1 MQLLMLQK
9 WWNDGHEVNQD
20 DLADLKPKMF
30 SSLPVC
36 EDVTED
42 WRRDTWTGVFKKSLW
57 WMGISAYWL
66 SGGRQYIQSS
76 QIW

>member
-42 WRRDTWTGVFKKSLW
+42 WRRDT
-57 WMGISAYWL
+57 
-66 SGGRQYIQSS
+66 
-76 QIW
+76 